1 MGIIQI
7 LMDLYVKY
15 DFLRT
20 SSALNEKKKAYLDYI
35 KEDVSGSC
43 SWSCNLST
51 GSMPDQALWT
61 KSPYFSG

>member
-7 LMDLYVKY
+7 LMDLYAKY

-35 KEDVSGSC
+35 KEDVSDSQLVLQFID
-43 SWSCNLST
+43 WLY
-51 GSMPDQALWT
+51 A
-61 KSPYFSG
+61 